1 MKYLLAIDP
10 GLATG
15 LGLIDVT
22 DMDNPKKIWTKEV
35 NIAEFYLT
43 VPEVIEEYADKG
55 LEVVCENFI
64 ITIAT
69 AKKSQSPWSLNL
81 IGIVQYF
88 CFMNDAPLH
97 LPKPGE
103 REFTSNDML
112 RHFDLWHVGGA
123 GHANQA
129 MRHAFAFLV
138 RKNKK
143 LAIQALDMIESKK
156 ELDSKEEDE

>member
-22 DMDNPKKIWTKEV
+22 DINNPTKIWTKEV
-35 NIAEFYLT
+35 DIVEFYNT
-43 VPEVIEEYADKG
+43 VPEVIKAHADKD

-64 ITIAT
+64 ITVAT

-88 CFMNDAPLH
+88 CYKNDVPLH

-112 RHFDLWHVGGA
+112 RHFGLWHVGGA

-143 LAIQALDMIESKK
+143 LALEALRMIESEEEKK
-156 ELDSKEEDE
+156 EDK

>member
-1 MKYLLAIDP
+1 MSFMLAIDP

-15 LGLIDVT
+15 LGLLDISDKEE
-22 DMDNPKKIWTKEV
+22 PKKIWTKEV
-35 NIAEFYLT
+35 GITEFYDL
-43 VPEVIEEYADKG
+43 VPGVIEEYSKLG

-64 ITIAT
+64 ITVAT

-88 CFMNDAPLH
+88 CYIHNIPLY
-97 LPKPGE
+97 LPKPSE

-112 RHFDLWHVGGA
+112 RHFGLWHVGGA

-129 MRHAFAFLV
+129 MRHAFAYLV
-138 RKNKK
+138 RGNKG
-143 LAIQALDMIESKK
+143 LAKKVLGMIE
-156 ELDSKEEDE
+156 